1 MGHLIVC
8 GVNFHFHP
16 LAIREHL
23 VIPDSCLKHGLM
35 ALGQFPHLSESVI
48 LSTCNRTEVYAV
60 VSDISKGFAEIES
73 FFRSVQQVSDHASLS
88 PNYKLMGDDVALHLM
103 RVASGL
109 DSMVLGE
116 GQIMSQVKFAHQCA
130 LEAKT
135 AGAVMDNLFKSALN
149 CGKKI
154 RSQTSLGKRAVSISS
169 AAVEI
174 AKEYFKE
181 RNVEFEKLKVTILG
195 AGKMAKICLKH
206 MLGSKKAPKEINVV
220 NRTKRDLQDCFQTS
234 KASLMRATKVNE
246 TFTFEE
252 RHQAIAQS
260 DLVLVATSAHRHLL
274 TKTETE
280 KAFLGTDSKC
290 LIIDISVPRNVD
302 PELATIDGI
311 TLKHTDDLAELVNKN
326 LDERKKVAQEADDII
341 FNCLDEFTSWQ
352 KARSVVPTITELK
365 EKVETIRLAHIQGAG
380 SVEFSALSREEIAR
394 MEEIS
399 QAIVNQILHIPMVNL
414 KAAASSSDIQALARQ
429 AETLRNLFN
438 LDPLSKKCAFS
449 QSQSQSQSQTSENN
463 QISHNQP
470 VHPGKQ

>member
-60 VSDISKGFAEIES
+60 VSDVSKGFAEIES

-149 CGKKI
+149 CGKKV

-174 AKEYFKE
+174 ARDYFKE

-206 MLGSKKAPKEINVV
+206 MLGSKKAPKEIRVV
-220 NRTKRDLQDCFQTS
+220 NRTKRDLLDCFQAS
-234 KASLMRATKVNE
+234 KVSDQRVIEVNE

-274 TKTETE
+274 TKAETE
-280 KAFLGTDSKC
+280 KTLSGLKSKC
-290 LIIDISVPRNVD
+290 LIVDISVPRNVD

-341 FNCLDEFTSWQ
+341 FACLDEFTSWQ

-365 EKVETIRLAHIQGAG
+365 EKVETIRQAHIQGAG
-380 SVEFSALSREEIAR
+380 SVEYKALSREEIAR

-449 QSQSQSQSQTSENN
+449 QSQLQLQPNENSQLSQN
-463 QISHNQP
+463 HP
-470 VHPGKQ
+470 VQPGKQ

>member
-60 VSDISKGFAEIES
+60 VSDVSKGFAEIES

-149 CGKKI
+149 CGKKV

-174 AKEYFKE
+174 AKDYFKE
-181 RNVEFEKLKVTILG
+181 RNVEFDKLKVTILG

-206 MLGSKKAPKEINVV
+206 MLGSKKAPKEIRVV
-220 NRTKRDLQDCFQTS
+220 NRTKRDLLDCFQAS
-234 KASLMRATKVNE
+234 KVSAPRVIEVNE

-280 KAFLGTDSKC
+280 KTLSGLKSKC
-290 LIIDISVPRNVD
+290 LIVDISVPRNVD

-326 LDERKKVAQEADDII
+326 LDERKRVAQEADDII
-341 FNCLDEFTSWQ
+341 FACLDEFTSWQ

-365 EKVETIRLAHIQGAG
+365 EKVETIRQAHIQGAG
-380 SVEFSALSREEIAR
+380 SVEYKALSREEIAR

-449 QSQSQSQSQTSENN
+449 QSQMQLQPNENSQLSQN
-463 QISHNQP
+463 HP
-470 VHPGKQ
+470 VQPGKQ

>member
-35 ALGQFPHLSESVI
+35 ALGQFPHLNESVI

-73 FFRSVQQVSDHASLS
+73 FFRSVQQVTDHASLS

-135 AGAVMDNLFKSALN
+135 AGVVMDKLFKSALN
-149 CGKKI
+149 CGKKV

-174 AKEYFKE
+174 ARDYFKE

-206 MLGSKKAPKEINVV
+206 ILSSKKAPKVIRVV
-220 NRTKRDLQDCFQTS
+220 NRSKRDLQDCFQNKSSES
-234 KASLMRATKVNE
+234 KAIEVND
-246 TFTFEE
+246 TFNFDQ
-252 RHQAIAQS
+252 RHEAVAQS

-274 TKTETE
+274 KKAEME
-280 KAFLGTDSKC
+280 KALAQSQTKC
-290 LIIDISVPRNVD
+290 LVVDISVPRNVD
-302 PELATIDGI
+302 PEIATIDGI

-326 LDERKKVAQEADDII
+326 LEERKRVALEADDLI
-341 FNCLDEFTSWQ
+341 FECLDEFTAWQ
-352 KARSVVPTITELK
+352 KARAVVPTITELK
-365 EKVETIRLAHIQGAG
+365 ERVETIRQAQLQGAG
-380 SVEFSALSREEIAR
+380 SVEYKALSREEIAR

-399 QAIVNQILHIPMVNL
+399 QAIVNQILHLPMVNL
-414 KAAASSSDIQALARQ
+414 KAAASTSDLQALARQ

-438 LDPLSKKCAFS
+438 LDPLSKKCSFS
-449 QSQSQSQSQTSENN
+449 QAQVSENN
-463 QISHNQP
+463 QVTQNQP
-470 VHPGKQ
+470 VHPAKQ

>member
-1 MGHLIVC
+1 MSHLIVC

-60 VSDISKGFAEIES
+60 VSDVSKGFAEIES
-73 FFRSVQQVSDHASLS
+73 FFRSVQQVSDHTSLS

-135 AGAVMDNLFKSALN
+135 AGVVMDKLFKQALN
-149 CGKKI
+149 CGKKV

-174 AKEYFKE
+174 AKDYFKE
-181 RNVEFEKLKVTILG
+181 RNVDFENLKVTILG

-206 MLGSKKAPKEINVV
+206 VLSSKKAPKEIRVV
-220 NRTKRDLQDCFQTS
+220 NRTKRDIEDCFQSS
-234 KASLMRATKVNE
+234 KRPQSRIVEVND
-246 TFTFEE
+246 TFTFEQ
-252 RHQAIAQS
+252 RHEALAQS

-274 TKTETE
+274 TRSETE
-280 KAFLGTDSKC
+280 KAFSQSSETKC
-290 LIIDISVPRNVD
+290 LIVDISVPRNVD

-311 TLKHTDDLAELVNKN
+311 TLKHTDDLAGLVNKN
-326 LDERKKVAQEADDII
+326 LEERRKVALEADDII
-341 FNCLDEFTSWQ
+341 FDCLDEFTAWQ

-365 EKVETIRLAHIQGAG
+365 EKVETIRQAQLQGAG
-380 SVEFSALSREEIAR
+380 SVEFKALSREEIAR
-394 MEEIS
+394 LEEIS

-414 KAAASSSDIQALARQ
+414 KAAASSSDLQALARQ

-438 LDPLSKKCAFS
+438 LDPLAKKC
-449 QSQSQSQSQTSENN
+449 
-463 QISHNQP
+463 SHAPGGQNIEDTHKNHP

>member
-1 MGHLIVC
+1 MSHLIVC

-35 ALGQFPHLSESVI
+35 ALGQFPHLSESAI

-60 VSDISKGFAEIES
+60 VSDVAKGFAEIES
-73 FFRSVQQVSDHASLS
+73 FFRSVQQVSDHDSMS

-135 AGAVMDNLFKSALN
+135 AGVVMDKLFKQALN
-149 CGKKI
+149 CGKKV

-174 AKEYFKE
+174 AKDYFKE
-181 RNVEFEKLKVTILG
+181 QSVDFENLKVTILG

-206 MLGSKKAPKEINVV
+206 VLSSKKAPKEIRVV
-220 NRTKRDLQDCFQTS
+220 NRTKRDIEDCFQVS
-234 KASLMRATKVNE
+234 KRPQSRVIEVND
-246 TFTFEE
+246 TFTFEQ
-252 RHQAIAQS
+252 RHEALAKS

-274 TKTETE
+274 TKSDTA
-280 KAFLGTDSKC
+280 KAFSQFSQTNTKC
-290 LIIDISVPRNVD
+290 LIVDISVPRNVD

-311 TLKHTDDLAELVNKN
+311 TLKHTDDLAGLVNKN
-326 LDERKKVAQEADDII
+326 LEERRKVALEADDII
-341 FNCLDEFTSWQ
+341 FDCLDEFTAWQ
-352 KARSVVPTITELK
+352 KARSIVPTITELK
-365 EKVETIRLAHIQGAG
+365 EKVETIRQAQLQGAG
-380 SVEFSALSREEIAR
+380 SVEFKALSREEIAR
-394 MEEIS
+394 LEEIS

-414 KAAASSSDIQALARQ
+414 KAAASSSDLQALARQ

-438 LDPLSKKCAFS
+438 LDPLAKKCSHA
-449 QSQSQSQSQTSENN
+449 QSGQNIEDMHKN
-463 QISHNQP
+463 HP

>member
-135 AGAVMDNLFKSALN
+135 AGVVMDNLFKAALN
-149 CGKKI
+149 CGKKV

-174 AKEYFKE
+174 ARDYFKE

-206 MLGSKKAPKEINVV
+206 MLCSKKAPAEIRVV
-220 NRTKRDLQDCFQTS
+220 NRTRRDLEECYQTS
-234 KASLMRATKVNE
+234 KGSDFRLIEVND
-246 TFTFEE
+246 TFTFEQ
-252 RHQAIAQS
+252 RHDAIAQS

-274 TKTETE
+274 TKSETE
-280 KAFLGTDSKC
+280 KTLGQSESKC
-290 LIIDISVPRNVD
+290 LIVDISVPRNVD
-302 PELATIDGI
+302 PELATINGI

-341 FNCLDEFTSWQ
+341 FGCLDEFTSWQ

-365 EKVETIRLAHIQGAG
+365 EKVETIRLAQLQGAG
-380 SVEFSALSREEIAR
+380 SVEYKALSREEIAR
-394 MEEIS
+394 LEEIS

-414 KAAASSSDIQALARQ
+414 KAAASSSDLQALARQ

-449 QSQSQSQSQTSENN
+449 QSQISQNPISQ
-463 QISHNQP
+463 NQP

>member
-1 MGHLIVC
+1 M
-8 GVNFHFHP
+8 N
-16 LAIREHL
+16 
-23 VIPDSCLKHGLM
+23 
-35 ALGQFPHLSESVI
+35 ESVI

-73 FFRSVQQVSDHASLS
+73 FFRSVQQVTDHASLS

-135 AGAVMDNLFKSALN
+135 AGVVMDKLFKSALN
-149 CGKKI
+149 CGKKV

-174 AKEYFKE
+174 ARDYFKE

-206 MLGSKKAPKEINVV
+206 ILSSKKAPKVIRVV
-220 NRTKRDLQDCFQTS
+220 NRSKRDLQDCFQNKSSES
-234 KASLMRATKVNE
+234 KAIEVND
-246 TFTFEE
+246 TFNFDQ
-252 RHQAIAQS
+252 RHEAVAQS

-274 TKTETE
+274 KKAEME
-280 KAFLGTDSKC
+280 KALAQSQTKC
-290 LIIDISVPRNVD
+290 LVVDISVPRNVD
-302 PELATIDGI
+302 PEIATIDGI

-326 LDERKKVAQEADDII
+326 LEERKRVALEADDLI
-341 FNCLDEFTSWQ
+341 FECLDEFTAWQ
-352 KARSVVPTITELK
+352 KARAVVPTITELK
-365 EKVETIRLAHIQGAG
+365 ERVETIRQAQLQGAG
-380 SVEFSALSREEIAR
+380 SVEYKALSREEIAR

-399 QAIVNQILHIPMVNL
+399 QAIVNQILHLPMVNL
-414 KAAASSSDIQALARQ
+414 KAAASTSDLQALARQ

-438 LDPLSKKCAFS
+438 LDPLSKKCSFS
-449 QSQSQSQSQTSENN
+449 QAQVSENN
-463 QISHNQP
+463 QVTQNQP
-470 VHPGKQ
+470 VHPAKQ

>member
-35 ALGQFPHLSESVI
+35 ALGQFPHLNESVI

-73 FFRSVQQVSDHASLS
+73 FFRSVQQVTDHASLS

-135 AGAVMDNLFKSALN
+135 AGVVMDKLFKSALN
-149 CGKKI
+149 CGKKV

-174 AKEYFKE
+174 ARDYFKE

-206 MLGSKKAPKEINVV
+206 ILSSKKAPKVIRVV
-220 NRTKRDLQDCFQTS
+220 NRSKRDLQDCFQNKSSES
-234 KASLMRATKVNE
+234 KAIEVND
-246 TFTFEE
+246 TFNFDQ
-252 RHQAIAQS
+252 RHEAVAQS

-274 TKTETE
+274 KKAEME
-280 KAFLGTDSKC
+280 KALAQSPTKC
-290 LIIDISVPRNVD
+290 LVVDISVPRNVD
-302 PELATIDGI
+302 PEIATIDGI

-326 LDERKKVAQEADDII
+326 LEERKRVALEADDLI
-341 FNCLDEFTSWQ
+341 FECLDEFTAWQ
-352 KARSVVPTITELK
+352 KARAVVPTITELK
-365 EKVETIRLAHIQGAG
+365 ERVETIRQAQLQGAG
-380 SVEFSALSREEIAR
+380 SVEYKALSREEIAR

-399 QAIVNQILHIPMVNL
+399 QAIVNQILHLPMVNL
-414 KAAASSSDIQALARQ
+414 KAAASTSDLQALARQ

-438 LDPLSKKCAFS
+438 LDPLSKKCSFS
-449 QSQSQSQSQTSENN
+449 QAQVSENN
-463 QISHNQP
+463 QVTQNQP
-470 VHPGKQ
+470 VHPAKQ

>member
-1 MGHLIVC
+1 MSHLIVC

-23 VIPDSCLKHGLM
+23 VIPDSCLKHGLR
-35 ALGQFPHLSESVI
+35 ALAQFPHLSESVI

-73 FFRSVQQVSDHASLS
+73 FFRSVQQVTDHTGLS

-135 AGAVMDNLFKSALN
+135 AGVVMDNMFKQALN
-149 CGKKI
+149 CGKRV

-174 AKEYFKE
+174 AKDYFKE
-181 RNVEFEKLKVTILG
+181 RNVDFENLKVTILG

-206 MLGSKKAPKEINVV
+206 MLNSKKAPKQIRVV
-220 NRTKRDLQDCFQTS
+220 NRTKRDLEDCFQNS
-234 KASLMRATKVNE
+234 KRSNFRVIEVNE
-246 TFTFEE
+246 TFNFEQ
-252 RHQAIAQS
+252 RHEAVAQS
-260 DLVLVATSAHRHLL
+260 DLVFVATSAHRHLL
-274 TKTETE
+274 TQGEAE
-280 KAFLGTDSKC
+280 KAFALASNSNETKC
-290 LIIDISVPRNVD
+290 LIVDISVPRNVD
-302 PELATIDGI
+302 PELATIDGV
-311 TLKHTDDLAELVNKN
+311 TLKHTDDLAGLVNKN
-326 LDERKKVAQEADDII
+326 LEERRKVALEADEII
-341 FNCLDEFTSWQ
+341 FDCLDEFNSWQ

-365 EKVETIRLAHIQGAG
+365 EKVETIRQAQLQGAG
-380 SVEFSALSREEIAR
+380 SVEFKALSREEIAR
-394 MEEIS
+394 LEEIS

-414 KAAASSSDIQALARQ
+414 KAAASSSDLQALARQ

-438 LDPLSKKCAFS
+438 LDPLAKKCSHA
-449 QSQSQSQSQTSENN
+449 QSN
-463 QISHNQP
+463 QNIQEVHQNHP
-470 VHPGKQ
+470 VHPGNQ

>member
-35 ALGQFPHLSESVI
+35 ALGQFPHLNESVI

-73 FFRSVQQVSDHASLS
+73 FFRSVQQVTDHASLS

-135 AGAVMDNLFKSALN
+135 AGVVMDKLFKSALN
-149 CGKKI
+149 CGKKV

-174 AKEYFKE
+174 ARDYFKE

-206 MLGSKKAPKEINVV
+206 ILSSKKAPKVIRVV
-220 NRTKRDLQDCFQTS
+220 NRSKRDLQDCFQNKSSES
-234 KASLMRATKVNE
+234 KAIEVND
-246 TFTFEE
+246 TFNFDQ
-252 RHQAIAQS
+252 RHEAVAQS

-274 TKTETE
+274 NKAEME
-280 KAFLGTDSKC
+280 KALAQSPTKC
-290 LIIDISVPRNVD
+290 LVVDISVPRNVD
-302 PELATIDGI
+302 PEIATIDGI

-326 LDERKKVAQEADDII
+326 LEERKRVALEADDLI
-341 FNCLDEFTSWQ
+341 FECLDEFTAWQ
-352 KARSVVPTITELK
+352 KARAVVPTITELK
-365 EKVETIRLAHIQGAG
+365 ERVETIRQAQLQGAG
-380 SVEFSALSREEIAR
+380 SVEYKALSREEIAR

-399 QAIVNQILHIPMVNL
+399 QAIVNQILHLPMVNL
-414 KAAASSSDIQALARQ
+414 KAAASTSDLQALARQ

-438 LDPLSKKCAFS
+438 LDPLSKKCSFS
-449 QSQSQSQSQTSENN
+449 QAQVSENN
-463 QISHNQP
+463 QVTQNQP
-470 VHPGKQ
+470 VHPAKQ

>member
-1 MGHLIVC
+1 MSHLIVC

-23 VIPDSCLKHGLM
+23 VIPDSCLKHGLR
-35 ALGQFPHLSESVI
+35 ALAQFPHLSESVI

-73 FFRSVQQVSDHASLS
+73 FFRSVQQVTDHTSLS
-88 PNYKLMGDDVALHLM
+88 PNYKLLGDDVALHLM

-135 AGAVMDNLFKSALN
+135 AGVVMDNMFKQALN
-149 CGKKI
+149 CGKRV

-174 AKEYFKE
+174 AKDYFKE
-181 RNVEFEKLKVTILG
+181 RDVDFENLKVTILG

-206 MLGSKKAPKEINVV
+206 MLSSKKAPKQIRVV
-220 NRTKRDLQDCFQTS
+220 NRTKRDLEDCFQNS
-234 KASLMRATKVNE
+234 KRSNCRVIEVNE
-246 TFTFEE
+246 TYNFEQ
-252 RHQAIAQS
+252 RHEAVAQS
-260 DLVLVATSAHRHLL
+260 DLVFVATSAHRHLL
-274 TKTETE
+274 TRGEAE
-280 KAFLGTDSKC
+280 KAFALQSKSNETKC
-290 LIIDISVPRNVD
+290 LIVDISVPRNVD
-302 PELATIDGI
+302 PELATIDGV
-311 TLKHTDDLAELVNKN
+311 TLKHTDDLAGLVNKN
-326 LDERKKVAQEADDII
+326 LEERRKVALEADEII
-341 FNCLDEFTSWQ
+341 FDCLDEFTSWQ

-365 EKVETIRLAHIQGAG
+365 EKVETIRQAQLQGAG
-380 SVEFSALSREEIAR
+380 SVEFKALSSEEIAR
-394 MEEIS
+394 LEEIS

-414 KAAASSSDIQALARQ
+414 KAAASSSDLQALARQ

-438 LDPLSKKCAFS
+438 LDPLAKKCSHA
-449 QSQSQSQSQTSENN
+449 QSN
-463 QISHNQP
+463 QNIQAVHQNHP
-470 VHPGKQ
+470 VHPGNQ

>member
-1 MGHLIVC
+1 MSHLIVC

-60 VSDISKGFAEIES
+60 VSDVSKGFSEIES
-73 FFRSVQQVSDHASLS
+73 FFRSVQQVSDHTSLS

-135 AGAVMDNLFKSALN
+135 AGVVMDKLFKQALN
-149 CGKKI
+149 CGKKV

-174 AKEYFKE
+174 AKDYFKE
-181 RNVEFEKLKVTILG
+181 RNVDFENLKVTILG

-206 MLGSKKAPKEINVV
+206 VLSSKKAPKEIRVV
-220 NRTKRDLQDCFQTS
+220 NRTKRDIEDCFQSS
-234 KASLMRATKVNE
+234 KRPQSRVVEVND
-246 TFTFEE
+246 TFTFEQ
-252 RHQAIAQS
+252 RHEAVAQS

-274 TKTETE
+274 TRSETE
-280 KAFLGTDSKC
+280 KAFSQPSETKC
-290 LIIDISVPRNVD
+290 LIVDISVPRNVD

-311 TLKHTDDLAELVNKN
+311 TLKHTDDLAGLVNKN
-326 LDERKKVAQEADDII
+326 LEERRKVALEADDII
-341 FNCLDEFTSWQ
+341 FDCLDEFTSWQ

-365 EKVETIRLAHIQGAG
+365 EKVEIIRQAQLQGAG
-380 SVEFSALSREEIAR
+380 SVEFKALSREEIAR
-394 MEEIS
+394 LEEIS

-414 KAAASSSDIQALARQ
+414 KAAASSSDLQALARQ

-438 LDPLSKKCAFS
+438 LDPLAKKCSHA
-449 QSQSQSQSQTSENN
+449 QSGQNIEDVNKN
-463 QISHNQP
+463 HP

>member
-35 ALGQFPHLSESVI
+35 ALGQFPHLDESVI

-60 VSDISKGFAEIES
+60 VSDISKGFAEIDS
-73 FFRSVQQVSDHASLS
+73 FFRSVQQVTDHASLS

-135 AGAVMDNLFKSALN
+135 AGVVMDKLFKSALN
-149 CGKKI
+149 CGKKV

-174 AKEYFKE
+174 ARDYFKE

-206 MLGSKKAPKEINVV
+206 LLSSKKAPKEIRVV
-220 NRTKRDLQDCFQTS
+220 NRSKRDLQDCFQTNKS
-234 KASLMRATKVNE
+234 SELQVIEVNE
-246 TFTFEE
+246 TFNFDQ
-252 RHQAIAQS
+252 RHDAVAQS

-274 TKTETE
+274 K
-280 KAFLGTDSKC
+280 KAEMENALAQSPTKC
-290 LIIDISVPRNVD
+290 LVVDISVPRNVD
-302 PELATIDGI
+302 PEIATIDGI

-326 LDERKKVAQEADDII
+326 LEERKKVALEADDLI
-341 FNCLDEFTSWQ
+341 FECLDEFTAWQ
-352 KARSVVPTITELK
+352 KARAVVPTITELK
-365 EKVETIRLAHIQGAG
+365 ERVETIRQAQLQGAG
-380 SVEFSALSREEIAR
+380 SVEYKALSREEIAR

-399 QAIVNQILHIPMVNL
+399 QAIVNQILHLPMVNL
-414 KAAASSSDIQALARQ
+414 KAAASTSDLQALARQ

-438 LDPLSKKCAFS
+438 LDPLSKKCSFS
-449 QSQSQSQSQTSENN
+449 QAQASENN
-463 QISHNQP
+463 KVTQNQP
-470 VHPGKQ
+470 VHPAKQ

>member
-1 MGHLIVC
+1 MSHLIVC

-23 VIPDSCLKHGLM
+23 VIPDSCLKHGLR
-35 ALGQFPHLSESVI
+35 ALAQFPHLSESVI

-73 FFRSVQQVSDHASLS
+73 FFRSVQQVTDHTDLS

-135 AGAVMDNLFKSALN
+135 AGVLMDNLFKQALN
-149 CGKKI
+149 CGKRV

-174 AKEYFKE
+174 AKDYFKE
-181 RNVEFEKLKVTILG
+181 RNVDFENLKVTILG

-206 MLGSKKAPKEINVV
+206 MLSSKKAPKQIRVV
-220 NRTKRDLQDCFQTS
+220 NRTKRDLKDCFQNLKRS
-234 KASLMRATKVNE
+234 DIHAIEVNE
-246 TFTFEE
+246 TFNFEQ
-252 RHQAIAQS
+252 RHEAVAQS
-260 DLVLVATSAHRHLL
+260 DLVFVATSAHRHLL
-274 TKTETE
+274 TSGEAE
-280 KAFLGTDSKC
+280 KAFALASNYNETKC
-290 LIIDISVPRNVD
+290 LIVDISVPRNVD
-302 PELATIDGI
+302 PELATIDGV
-311 TLKHTDDLAELVNKN
+311 TLKHTDDLAGLVNKN
-326 LDERKKVAQEADDII
+326 LEERRKVALEADEII
-341 FNCLDEFTSWQ
+341 FDCLDEFASWQ

-365 EKVETIRLAHIQGAG
+365 EKVETIRQAQLQGAG
-380 SVEFSALSREEIAR
+380 SVEFKALSREEIAR
-394 MEEIS
+394 LEEIS

-414 KAAASSSDIQALARQ
+414 KAAASSSDLQALARQ

-438 LDPLSKKCAFS
+438 LDPLAKKCSHA
-449 QSQSQSQSQTSENN
+449 QSNQSIQTVHQN
-463 QISHNQP
+463 HP
-470 VHPGKQ
+470 VHPGNQ

>member
-35 ALGQFPHLSESVI
+35 ALGQFPHLNESVI

-73 FFRSVQQVSDHASLS
+73 FFRSVQQVTDHASLS

-135 AGAVMDNLFKSALN
+135 AGVVMDKLFKSALN
-149 CGKKI
+149 CGKKV

-174 AKEYFKE
+174 ARDYFKE

-206 MLGSKKAPKEINVV
+206 ILSSKKAPKVIRVV
-220 NRTKRDLQDCFQTS
+220 NRSKRDLQDCFQNKSSES
-234 KASLMRATKVNE
+234 KAIEVND
-246 TFTFEE
+246 TFNFDQ
-252 RHQAIAQS
+252 RHEAVAQS

-274 TKTETE
+274 KKAEME
-280 KAFLGTDSKC
+280 KALAQSQTKC
-290 LIIDISVPRNVD
+290 LVVDISVPRNVD
-302 PELATIDGI
+302 PEIATMDGI

-326 LDERKKVAQEADDII
+326 LEERKRVALEADDLI
-341 FNCLDEFTSWQ
+341 FECLDEFTAWQ
-352 KARSVVPTITELK
+352 KARAVVPTITELK
-365 EKVETIRLAHIQGAG
+365 ERVETIRQAQLQGAG
-380 SVEFSALSREEIAR
+380 SVEYKALSREEIAR

-399 QAIVNQILHIPMVNL
+399 QAIVNQILHLPMVNL
-414 KAAASSSDIQALARQ
+414 KAAASTSDLQALARQ

-438 LDPLSKKCAFS
+438 LDPLSKKCSFS
-449 QSQSQSQSQTSENN
+449 QAQVSENN
-463 QISHNQP
+463 QVTQNQP
-470 VHPGKQ
+470 VHPAKQ

>member
-35 ALGQFPHLSESVI
+35 ALGQFPHLNESVI

-73 FFRSVQQVSDHASLS
+73 FFRSVQQVTDHASLS

-135 AGAVMDNLFKSALN
+135 AGVVMDKLFKSALN
-149 CGKKI
+149 CGKKV

-174 AKEYFKE
+174 ARDYFKE

-206 MLGSKKAPKEINVV
+206 ILSSKKAPKVIRVV
-220 NRTKRDLQDCFQTS
+220 NRSKRDLQDCFQNKSSES
-234 KASLMRATKVNE
+234 KAIEVND
-246 TFTFEE
+246 TFNFDQ
-252 RHQAIAQS
+252 RHEAVAQS

-274 TKTETE
+274 KKAEME
-280 KAFLGTDSKC
+280 KALAQSPTKC
-290 LIIDISVPRNVD
+290 LVVDISVPRNVD
-302 PELATIDGI
+302 PEIATIDGI

-326 LDERKKVAQEADDII
+326 LEERKRVALEADDLI
-341 FNCLDEFTSWQ
+341 FECLDEFTAWQ
-352 KARSVVPTITELK
+352 KARAVVPTITELK
-365 EKVETIRLAHIQGAG
+365 ERVETIRQAQLQGAG
-380 SVEFSALSREEIAR
+380 SVEYKALSREEIAR

-399 QAIVNQILHIPMVNL
+399 QAIVNQILHLPMVNL
-414 KAAASSSDIQALARQ
+414 KAAASTSDLQALARQ

-438 LDPLSKKCAFS
+438 LDPLSKKCSFS
-449 QSQSQSQSQTSENN
+449 QAKASENN
-463 QISHNQP
+463 QVTHNQP
-470 VHPGKQ
+470 VHPAKQ